1 MVSVN
6 AASST
11 TGVTKA
17 SSDNPMADFDTFLQL
32 LTAQLAN
39 QDPLNPTDGTEFTAQ
54 LAQFSSLEQQINT
67 NELLKQMINSQPDT
81 KQAEAM
87 SYIGKEILVPG
98 DSFMLGETGNIE
110 FNYDV
115 DTKLESAKASV
126 YNSDGEKV
134 HEFTVQTNEGI
145 HEILWDGKDAEGNR
159 LPSDVYSIKVEGQ
172 QVQTDGSTKVKPLTT
187 YFYSEAIKVTKLGAS
202 YAVMTADGRAV
213 ELDDILA
220 ARKMDGSSST
230 DGSKHA
236 TALQMLGKE
245 ILIPGSDFVYAGQDL
260 SFTYGLSQDVKSVKV
275 TITDEKGN
283 KIKEVP
289 FEASEGS
296 HEFTWD
302 GTDADGNKVEPG
314 NYKIEITASDTDAEG
329 EVLEEKLD
337 TFYYGEAIK
346 VEAVDGIVLIYTDD
360 GRKAFYEEIIATK
373 EKL

>member
-6 AASST
+6 AASAT
-11 TGVTKA
+11 TGVTTT

-81 KQAEAM
+81 QQAEAM

-98 DSFMLGETGNIE
+98 DSFMLGETGNVE

-115 DTKLESAKASV
+115 DTKLESAKAVV
-126 YNSDGEKV
+126 YNSAGEKV

-172 QVQTDGSTKVKPLTT
+172 QIQADGSSKVKPLTT
-187 YFYSEAIKVTKLGAS
+187 YFYSEAVKVTKLGAS

-220 ARKMDGSSST
+220 ARKIDGSGDS

-260 SFTYGLSQDVKSVKV
+260 NFTYGLSQDVKSVKV

-314 NYKIEITASDTDAEG
+314 NYKIEVTASDTDAEG

-337 TFYYGEAIK
+337 TFYYGEATK

-360 GRKAFYEEIIATK
+360 GRKAFYEEVISTR
-373 EKL
+373 EKN